1 MINEGEIGLSRILG
15 VAITKGRKQI
25 YYSEISIQGYISGSF
40 VQRQKRIAIYHV
52 KKFVKESQLWKQTLS
67 ILPDFL
73 ENWHFLS
80 HFVWKST
87 KTLKLLRI
95 FDEIFDVI
103 NGDAFLK
110 LYKTSAIKFYAWFPC
125 RIMKCLSSI
134 WCLLIAS
141 CAHFRFCSKSVIL
154 PVAVHYLG
162 GEILFSA
169 SSKKKKMVEKFMI
182 CTFRLIF
189 TYFSSFSTNTDSAA
203 LWEVLSVV
211 NDLRDTQRLTALKTS
226 SQGITS

>member
-1 MINEGEIGLSRILG
+1 MISLSFYSKVIHFFIFSFRMVFYLLCSKESGAHRLFRLGTRQNIICELGNEELDLG
-15 VAITKGRKQI
+15 RGFANFWD
-25 YYSEISIQGYISGSF
+25 ISGSF

-103 NGDAFLK
+103 NGDPFLK
-110 LYKTSAIKFYAWFPC
+110 LYKTSAIGL
-125 RIMKCLSSI
+125 ISSLTCLSST
-134 WCLLIAS
+134 
-141 CAHFRFCSKSVIL
+141 
-154 PVAVHYLG
+154 G
-162 GEILFSA
+162 GWY
-169 SSKKKKMVEKFMI
+169 EKP
-182 CTFRLIF
+182 
-189 TYFSSFSTNTDSAA
+189 
-203 LWEVLSVV
+203 
-211 NDLRDTQRLTALKTS
+211 
-226 SQGITS
+226 GG

>member
-1 MINEGEIGLSRILG
+1 MSKFDWHDLSPIIL
-15 VAITKGRKQI
+15 ATMKKQRTL
-25 YYSEISIQGYISGSF
+25 ETISRSF

-103 NGDAFLK
+103 NGDPFLT
-110 LYKTSAIKFYAWFPC
+110 LHKTSASGSFINLKVTSRGGNVGGWAC
-125 RIMKCLSSI
+125 MKNLD
-134 WCLLIAS
+134 LQV
-141 CAHFRFCSKSVIL
+141 RSVR
-154 PVAVHYLG
+154 
-162 GEILFSA
+162 
-169 SSKKKKMVEKFMI
+169 KKKTLGH
-182 CTFRLIF
+182 C
-189 TYFSSFSTNTDSAA
+189 ST
-203 LWEVLSVV
+203 
-211 NDLRDTQRLTALKTS
+211 
-226 SQGITS
+226 

>member
-1 MINEGEIGLSRILG
+1 MWATVCMRKAVYGLMASYHG
-15 VAITKGRKQI
+15 AIQSQSPISKG
-25 YYSEISIQGYISGSF
+25 ISNLQRFTMTHSKCEFASDKITIDNSGSF

-103 NGDAFLK
+103 NGDPFLT
-110 LYKTSAIKFYAWFPC
+110 LYKTSA
-125 RIMKCLSSI
+125 
-134 WCLLIAS
+134 
-141 CAHFRFCSKSVIL
+141 
-154 PVAVHYLG
+154 
-162 GEILFSA
+162 
-169 SSKKKKMVEKFMI
+169 
-182 CTFRLIF
+182 
-189 TYFSSFSTNTDSAA
+189 N
-203 LWEVLSVV
+203 
-211 NDLRDTQRLTALKTS
+211 KT
-226 SQGITS
+226 IR